1 MTQNS
6 LFELSFCPFG
16 KDIRIIF
23 SATELILKINGA
35 RTNLNPIWQGRGYFY
50 PLVLFGS
57 DYVSWIFFQ
66 KFPENFGSE
75 NWHQSGYFDT
85 LPSSLSLIND
95 VRREL
100 FRWAFFLLSHAMPD
114 RVKVRTSSF
123 SLLHC
128 LTRPIFWPY
137 IHISTN
143 HITPLKYQY
152 QLQKSTTAE
161 LYCY

>member
-35 RTNLNPIWQGRGYFY
+35 RTNLKG
-50 PLVLFGS
+50 
-57 DYVSWIFFQ
+57 
-66 KFPENFGSE
+66 
-75 NWHQSGYFDT
+75 
-85 LPSSLSLIND
+85 
-95 VRREL
+95 
-100 FRWAFFLLSHAMPD
+100 
-114 RVKVRTSSF
+114 RTSSF

-128 LTRPIFWPY
+128 LTRRIFLPY

-143 HITPLKYQY
+143 HITPLKYQH
-152 QLQKSTTAE
+152 QLQSSMY
-161 LYCY
+161 LYFCRDVLLLVVRYDI